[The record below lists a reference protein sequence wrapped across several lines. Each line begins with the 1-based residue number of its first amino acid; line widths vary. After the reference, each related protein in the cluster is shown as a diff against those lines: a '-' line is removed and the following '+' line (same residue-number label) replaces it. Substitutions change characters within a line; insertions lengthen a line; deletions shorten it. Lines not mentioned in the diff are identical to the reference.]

1 MLPQRLE
8 MVAANT
14 PKSIASD
21 HSHQSHSRTHAKDRL
36 RTHKQSYDELNKYLA
51 AVESRA
57 ADACAGFQ
65 RTLRDTGGRPVLN
78 PIPPTL
84 QQEPAPFPANPT
96 ITVEPPR
103 SHHRAHRYTSSL
115 TFHQVLSLQPPSTR

>member
-1 MLPQRLE
+1 MRDR
-8 MVAANT
+8 NT

-36 RTHKQSYDELNKYLA
+36 RAHKHVVFESYDELNKYLA

-65 RTLRDTGGRPVLN
+65 RILRDTGGRLVLT
-78 PIPPTL
+78 PIPAQL
-84 QQEPAPFPANPT
+84 
-96 ITVEPPR
+96 
-103 SHHRAHRYTSSL
+103 
-115 TFHQVLSLQPPSTR
+115 